1 MAKKNIKLRAR
12 LKDGIVTVKA
22 LIKHP
27 METGLRKD
35 KVTGLKVPAYHI
47 TEITCHRKD
56 DLLFSSQWGPGVSKD
71 PFISF
76 TLKSIAKGDMLTLAY
91 VDNKGQTDSI
101 ATAVK

>member
-47 TEITCHRKD
+47 TEIVRMIYSLAASGAQVFPKILLSHSLSKVLLKGTC
-56 DLLFSSQWGPGVSKD
+56 
-71 PFISF
+71 
-76 TLKSIAKGDMLTLAY
+76 
-91 VDNKGQTDSI
+91 
-101 ATAVK
+101 